1 MNVGHG
7 CVGMKIPFS
16 LLKYAEIL
24 LRNLIAMEL
33 VKISRNKKYTI
44 FFKR

>member
-1 MNVGHG
+1 
-7 CVGMKIPFS
+7 MKIPFS

-44 FFKR
+44 FF